1 MKDIMELACESR
13 KQAKT
18 SLEYQ
23 NRFTE
28 WFLEELCKINSQEI
42 ATCLTCVYAPLE
54 NKYIITLKF
63 PADVTFDKM
72 DAIKGDVK

>member
-28 WFLEELCKINSQEI
+28 LFLEELCKINSQEI
-42 ATCLTCVYAPLE
+42 ATCLTCVYAPWKT
-54 NKYIITLKF
+54 NT
-63 PADVTFDKM
+63 
-72 DAIKGDVK
+72 

>member
-28 WFLEELCKINSQEI
+28 LFLEELCKINSQEI
-42 ATCLTCVYAPLE
+42 ATCLTCVYAPPGKQIH
-54 NKYIITLKF
+54 NN
-63 PADVTFDKM
+63 
-72 DAIKGDVK
+72 IKVPCGCDFR